1 MADWKDKLAEK
12 TIGTVRGVGKRVK
25 EWWVKWVLDD
35 AIDLS
40 KKAAQKF
47 YDGGQFMKGVAK
59 ATNSV
64 AEYVADYATDEEKEQ
79 AESWKGIK
87 LLGNYGL
94 AWIVIK
100 RENARWEIIV
110 DTRIRIEAIQEKI
123 GNTDDPKEKERLTK
137 QAEAA
142 AKGAMAVMYFH
153 ELSIADTNE
162 RRVEVL
168 IEMAKCGYSGVA
180 EFLIKVF
187 DIDVK
192 ESHRSFVDM
201 LFEIDL
207 ENLDSFGDSIENPE
221 AQDIPDEEELES
233 DKAENIS

>member
-1 MADWKDKLAEK
+1 
-12 TIGTVRGVGKRVK
+12 
-25 EWWVKWVLDD
+25 
-35 AIDLS
+35 
-40 KKAAQKF
+40 
-47 YDGGQFMKGVAK
+47 
-59 ATNSV
+59 
-64 AEYVADYATDEEKEQ
+64 
-79 AESWKGIK
+79 
-87 LLGNYGL
+87 
-94 AWIVIK
+94 
-100 RENARWEIIV
+100 
-110 DTRIRIEAIQEKI
+110 
-123 GNTDDPKEKERLTK
+123 
-137 QAEAA
+137 
-142 AKGAMAVMYFH
+142 MAVMYFH